1 MERPEAGALE
11 PAWLAAV
18 ERSLREMAT
27 RRAWGQVI
35 VHFRDGAPYEIRVV
49 ETRVLKA
56 PGAELGG
63 QDRARSLTAR
73 PIPRTIPRRD

>member
-1 MERPEAGALE
+1 MLV

-18 ERSLREMAT
+18 ERSLREMAI

-49 ETRVLKA
+49 ETRVLKG
-56 PGAELGG
+56 PGGHQA
-63 QDRARSLTAR
+63 SS
-73 PIPRTIPRRD
+73 RDSRLDPAA

>member
-49 ETRVLKA
+49 ETRVLKGPGRHQA
-56 PGAELGG
+56 PSSEGRIEPA
-63 QDRARSLTAR
+63 A
-73 PIPRTIPRRD
+73 